1 MRVLIQSKK
10 HAWVN
15 WSTLLVDAYT
25 LTTPRIRD
33 GKKIGSNLGRL
44 LIPDF
49 SKLRPKLRRPG
60 QISYKISGSV

>member
-10 HAWVN
+10 HAWVIGL
-15 WSTLLVDAYT
+15 TLLVGAYT
-25 LTTPRIRD
+25 LTTPHIRD

-49 SKLRPKLRRPG
+49 SKLRRPS